1 MSEQWATVELMGHAT
16 TAGRIVME
24 NGLLRVDVPEG
35 DTFRTEYY
43 GMGAI
48 YSVKIVSEEISRA
61 FVKPVVCAYEY
72 DAPIVTRE
80 QHEKRVRE
88 LERKISGMMFEN
100 DELKRRLTTVNGLPA
115 PLDDGLGANGEE
127 IPFDDGED
135 YEDDE

>member
-24 NGLLRVDVPEG
+24 NGLLRVDVPDGE
-35 DTFRTEYY
+35 TFRTEYY

-61 FVKPVVCAYEY
+61 FVKPVISAYEY
-72 DAPIVTRE
+72 DVPIVTRE
-80 QHEKRVRE
+80 QHQRRVGD
-88 LERKISGMMFEN
+88 LERQLYAARNEA

-127 IPFDDGED
+127 IPFDNDD
-135 YEDDE
+135 EDDEEE